1 MASSALIALVGD
13 GADLEPM
20 RFTRRDITRHG
31 RSLQALSKMLAT
43 ANEPKIGSV
52 VQGGGVPRKRA

>member
-31 RSLQALSKMLAT
+31 RSLQALDQILSAPQNRGPLAFPVNRT
-43 ANEPKIGSV
+43 LG
-52 VQGGGVPRKRA
+52 R